1 MKLAV
6 NKGSISKR
14 MQVPSRQVAT
24 SITSTLT
31 VTRHSEHHRGSYF
44 GGCWL
49 GALAFALCFS
59 VISCKETYVVG
70 DHVMVEWENNDY
82 PAFII
87 AMEGPARF
95 RVHFDGYDS
104 IWDETVNVSRL
115 KGRVKGPVQ
124 PPPPPAKVLRL
135 GGAPVASASA
145 PDAAAPSRY
154 KQDQKVRVLWHDKVY
169 PATIIE
175 VLKDERYR
183 VHYDGFGPEWDETV
197 EVGRIKT
204 PR

>member
-1 MKLAV
+1 MKLAEYRG
-6 NKGSISKR
+6 NTSKR
-14 MQVPSRQVAT
+14 MQDPSPHGVNAAT
-24 SITSTLT
+24 TKLIAMNN
-31 VTRHSEHHRGSYF
+31 HEHHRKPYASGRWI
-44 GGCWL
+44 GTIV
-49 GALAFALCFS
+49 FALCFS
-59 VISCKETYVVG
+59 LVSCKETYVVG
-70 DHVMVEWENNDY
+70 DHVMVEWENDDN
-82 PAFII
+82 PAYII

-95 RVHFDGYDS
+95 RVHFEGYDS

-115 KGRVKGPVQ
+115 KGRVKGPVH

-183 VHYDGFGPEWDETV
+183 VHYDGFGPEWDETI